1 MMTSEMKP
9 LTTIDTSTRGGP
21 LPGEPAP
28 GVVDPS
34 ADAGA
39 TPPADATD
47 AASARADERSVASRP
62 GIVQTLLLWAGHD
75 TVPIMAAALAYRTI
89 FSLIPLLF
97 IGMLILGLF
106 QDRATLVRDILARLL
121 DQTGLSQVLATNSA
135 ESSFDLQ
142 AWLDTVVGKVGT
154 ISFTGIGLVS
164 VLTLAYA
171 AISLMMEMERSF
183 NALFGVSR
191 GRPIRQQLMQYWL
204 MISLGPLLVAASFM
218 IGEQFRRLAQSLA
231 EQGGQIVDG
240 VSGGSIGLASG
251 LVVLAGYA
259 TTVLVTGG
267 LLWVLY
273 LTLPNTRVKPLPAFY
288 GALVG
293 GMLLELAKYGFSLYL
308 AHAGFKTLYGS
319 LALLPIFLMWIYV
332 TWVIVLVGVRTTAL
346 IQHGALR
353 SGALVRA
360 VAALGGARSLAPVS
374 ADASSAISV
383 AAAVARA
390 FARGKALDADAI
402 AQRTGLD
409 VVVCRQIAR
418 RLQDRGVLHTIS
430 QPGRDPRYALARPP
444 SDVSLRELLEVG
456 HALMQTPVPG
466 SSSEG
471 DALVTMRR
479 AALASLGTRSLAD
492 LVADR

>member
-9 LTTIDTSTRGGP
+9 LTTIDTNTRGGP

-39 TPPADATD
+39 APPADATD
-47 AASARADERSVASRP
+47 AASARTDERSVASRP

-191 GRPIRQQLMQYWL
+191 GRPFRQQLMQYWL

-418 RLQDRGVLHTIS
+418 RLQDRGVLHTVS
-430 QPGRDPRYALARPP
+430 QPGREPRYALARPP

-479 AALASLGTRSLAD
+479 AALASLGTRTLAD
-492 LVADR
+492 LIADR